1 MTRFIF
7 ALVGL
12 YVLGAAAAQAAPP
25 SGGNERNG
33 NRIQAGFTLNDE
45 GEAVTEEEDHS
56 MDDSPRVI
64 ILPAIVSPLISDNR
78 LMGYAYMQV
87 RMQVREGVDAWDV
100 RENAHYALDAMIR
113 ASHRE
118 SITTE
123 DGLSIDREVASRV
136 WMQALADHFGAN
148 VVESLAISSPD
159 TRILRH

>member
-1 MTRFIF
+1 MTRFLI
-7 ALVGL
+7 ALAGL
-12 YVLGAAAAQAAPP
+12 CLCFMPVANASPP

-33 NRIQAGFTLNDE
+33 NRIQAGFTINDE
-45 GEAVTEEEDHS
+45 GEAVVEDDHS
-56 MDDSPRVI
+56 TDDNPRVI

-78 LMGYAYMQV
+78 LLGYAYMQV

-123 DGLSIDREVASRV
+123 DGLGIDREVANRV

-159 TRILRH
+159 TRFLRR